1 MPDKTSAV
9 PGPVLDI
16 YMRTPAVNASR
27 KVGIRIRLF
36 NLLRRGVLDPS
47 SRRRNVNSDETSA
60 LKWTS
65 RQMFAARIGLEIISG
80 REAIKGSN
88 MSAANT
94 HIEPVSCRFEPSL

>member
-1 MPDKTSAV
+1 
-9 PGPVLDI
+9 
-16 YMRTPAVNASR
+16 
-27 KVGIRIRLF
+27 
-36 NLLRRGVLDPS
+36 
-47 SRRRNVNSDETSA
+47 VNSDETSA